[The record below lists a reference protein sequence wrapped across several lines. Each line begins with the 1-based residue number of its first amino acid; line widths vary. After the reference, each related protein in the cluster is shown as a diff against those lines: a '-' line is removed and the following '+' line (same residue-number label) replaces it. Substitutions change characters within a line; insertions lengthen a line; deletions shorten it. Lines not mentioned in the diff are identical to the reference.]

1 MANSSTIDVDDQD
14 FMRPEMIQSFLDRFQ
29 KASMSGVLMQR
40 HTRESLDWFRKIVS
54 KNMKYNRSRLLKDT
68 GDYKTRKGRENKTLV
83 GRLYYFEYDAK
94 EAGDREL
101 GVYDRFPMTFVFN
114 TSISQD
120 GAKLIHAINMHYL
133 VPRERALI
141 YLKLMKLRNK
151 KGWTNATKL
160 KASWNLFKSVAEHSL
175 LKRAVH
181 TYRVDRI
188 VNSKM
193 VEIHAAD
200 WEIAV
205 FLRLEDWRKPEDH
218 SSADQK
224 GNRRTQRARSKG
236 R

>member
-1 MANSSTIDVDDQD
+1 MASNAIDIDDPD
-14 FMRPEMIQSFLDRFQ
+14 YIRPEMIQSFIDRFQ
-29 KASMSGVLMQR
+29 KASGSGVLMQR

-54 KNMKYNRSRLLKDT
+54 KNMMYNRRRLIK
-68 GDYKTRKGRENKTLV
+68 GNADYRIRKGRENKTLI
-83 GRLYYFEYDAK
+83 GRQYYFEYEAV

-101 GVYDRFPMTFVFN
+101 GVYDRFPMIFVFN
-114 TSISQD
+114 TSVSND

-133 VPRERALI
+133 VPRERAII

-151 KGWTNATKL
+151 KGWSNATKL
-160 KASWNLFKSVAEHSL
+160 RASWNLFKSVADHHL

-181 TYRVDRI
+181 TYRVDR
-188 VNSKM
+188 VVGSRM
-193 VEIHAAD
+193 VEIHASD
-200 WEIAV
+200 WEIAT

-224 GNRRTQRARSKG
+224 GIRKSQRERSKG